1 MSFGTHIYFR
11 RLVILAALLIA
22 ATSMSAQGQTSNQK
36 ANATLMLT
44 ATVQKALYLE
54 MSVGGLSAGHAAGL
68 TPAAVATL
76 TFDNLNGFRVGTPG
90 TGMSS
95 ELVSVTRQSNGTL
108 YTTPITLT
116 PHFSGF
122 SSTAATITVL
132 QDPNADAASQAAV
145 REGSSVASVST
156 VSTTTPNIVTSSV
169 MSGASI
175 TRYVGM
181 FISEADDR
189 AHTARRL
196 TSKLTYELTVP

>member
-11 RLVILAALLIA
+11 RLIILAALLIA
-22 ATSMSAQGQTSNQK
+22 AGSMSAQGQTSNQK
-36 ANATLMLT
+36 ATASLMIT

-54 MSVGGLSAGHAAGL
+54 MSVGGVSDARTVGR
-68 TPAAVATL
+68 TPAAVVNL
-76 TFDNLNGFRVGTPG
+76 TFDNINGLRVGTPG

-95 ELVSVTRQSNGTL
+95 ELISVTRESNGTL

-122 SSTAATITVL
+122 SSPAATITVL

-145 REGSSVASVST
+145 REGSSAASVSA

-169 MSGASI
+169 MSGSSI

-181 FISEADDR
+181 FISDSNDR
-189 AHTARRL
+189 THTSNRL
-196 TSKLTYELTVP
+196 ASKLTYELTVP

>member
-1 MSFGTHIYFR
+1 MSFGTHIKFR
-11 RLVILAALLIA
+11 RLAILAALFIA
-22 ATSMSAQGQTSNQK
+22 AGSMSAQGQTSNQK

-54 MSVGGLSAGHAAGL
+54 MSVGGDSAGRATGR
-68 TPAAVATL
+68 TPTAVATL
-76 TFDNLNGFRVGTPG
+76 TFDHVNGFRVGTSG

-95 ELVSVTRQSNGTL
+95 ELISVTRESNGTL

-132 QDPNADAASQAAV
+132 QDANADAASQAAV
-145 REGSSVASVST
+145 REGNSAASVST
-156 VSTTTPNIVTSSV
+156 VSTSRPNIVTSSV

-181 FISEADDR
+181 FISDSDGR
-189 AHTARRL
+189 AHSARRL
-196 TSKLTYELTVP
+196 SSKLTYELTVP